1 MLLVAETSPT
11 LLHPA
16 PGGPQ
21 LRPQLCRNPGAR
33 QQQVPD
39 LGQQTDLVGAHKLHS
54 SEDNDEDENIIFV
67 LGSAEL

>member
-39 LGQQTDLVGAHKLHS
+39 LGQQTDLVAHKLHS
-54 SEDNDEDENIIFV
+54 SEDNDEEENIIFV